1 MALRVVHG
9 AALKEH
15 VGHSKRRFGRPLGRP
30 ASAPPRRPVER
41 ETLPV
46 SLGVPLGWPQRSGG
60 QAPEAD
66 ALSTELQARSSN
78 LTRRMWIDLR
88 LWFYALS
95 AQVFM
100 LGRTTYGSVERKNSW
115 PRDRW
120 RSLVRTVPWPRPRSA
135 ACVSR
140 PRTGTLGSGSTA
152 GRQRSGPSFWA
163 DEAPFG
169 RSSNHH

>member
-66 ALSTELQARSSN
+66 ALSTELQARE
-78 LTRRMWIDLR
+78 
-88 LWFYALS
+88 
-95 AQVFM
+95 
-100 LGRTTYGSVERKNSW
+100 GRSY
-115 PRDRW
+115 
-120 RSLVRTVPWPRPRSA
+120 
-135 ACVSR
+135 
-140 PRTGTLGSGSTA
+140 GSTA
-152 GRQRSGPSFWA
+152 GGTSMATPTRWDP
-163 DEAPFG
+163 DEL
-169 RSSNHH
+169 